1 MDPRSL
7 FVFDIETVPDREHH
21 AGEGFPKPLFHR
33 VVAIAFLGAEIEPDS
48 GHELYHLR
56 EVRCGGEAGYGE
68 EDLIRAFFSYFE
80 RLRPR
85 LVSFNGRSFDLP
97 VLKYRALV
105 HGVSAPWLR
114 EGNYGYRY
122 SLDRHCDLMEA
133 LPDFGATTRR
143 KLDEVCAVLGL
154 PGKLGIDG
162 SMVEQ
167 LHDAG
172 RTEEIR
178 NCCELD
184 VLNTYL
190 VYPGSLPR
198 PTTGL
203 SATWSPIWRRSAVC
217 ARTLASSSGPGAK
230 RRASASRASLGIRSK
245 DTSRD
250 GPCSAHASLWAAA
263 PQKAAV
269 RLVRLDGV
277 SSLIFVPIPRQS
289 PIDLVHGTTIAAECA
304 RALRDPV

>member
-190 VYPGSLPR
+190 VYLR
-198 PTTGL
+198 YAVFTGWL
-203 SATWSPIWRRSAVC
+203 TAEAHDRAV
-217 ARTLASSSGPGAK
+217 G
-230 RRASASRASLGIRSK
+230 
-245 DTSRD
+245 
-250 GPCSAHASLWAAA
+250 
-263 PQKAAV
+263 
-269 RLVRLDGV
+269 
-277 SSLIFVPIPRQS
+277 
-289 PIDLVHGTTIAAECA
+289 DLVTYLAAERGVRPHLGEFVGTWGEA
-304 RALRDPV
+304 AGQRFKSFSWH